1 MASMYFFTKDAKA
14 LANKMTD
21 PLVVL
26 SEDMELVSNM
36 SLGTTISHDP
46 SLVREIR
53 NIQET
58 FLRMSMA
65 WARLPSMSHMKLF
78 EV

>member
-1 MASMYFFTKDAKA
+1 MLDNNLHYWTDNGFDVLLHKRCEE

-36 SLGTTISHDP
+36 SL
-46 SLVREIR
+46 R
-53 NIQET
+53 NNHI
-58 FLRMSMA
+58 A
-65 WARLPSMSHMKLF
+65 
-78 EV
+78 